1 MYSQTLWEAF
11 QNRHLSRRQFLK
23 ACCILTSLLGLPPAA
38 GSELIAAAEKQLLPT
53 VIWLHGHECTGC
65 SEAFLRSVKPL
76 VVDVI
81 LTAMSPEY
89 DALLSAAS
97 GMSLENHRKK
107 IVREFSGEYLV
118 VAEGAVP
125 LNDEGCS
132 CMVGG
137 IPYVTALKT
146 VAKQAAAII
155 AIGSCASWGGIQA
168 ARPNPTQSVP
178 IHQVITDKPII
189 KIPGCPPIP
198 EIMAGVITHY
208 ALFGQLPT
216 VDRQGRPTRFFGNT
230 IHDTCYRKPFFEA
243 GQFVETYDDAGAKAG
258 WCLFKMGC
266 RGPETFNSCAGMR
279 WWQGLSYPVQ
289 AGSPCFGCSMDG
301 FWDSDPFTKPLADLE
316 G

>member
-1 MYSQTLWEAF
+1 VYSQTLWEAF
-11 QNRHLSRRQFLK
+11 QNRSLSRRQFLK
-23 ACCILTSLLGLPPAA
+23 ACCVLTSILGLSPAA
-38 GSELIAAAEKQLLPT
+38 VPEVAAFAEKQSLPT

-81 LTAMSPEY
+81 LTAMSLEY
-89 DALLSAAS
+89 DALLSAAA
-97 GMSLENHRKK
+97 GKPLENHRKK
-107 IVREFSGEYLV
+107 IEREFPGEYLV

-125 LNDEGCS
+125 LHDEGCS

-155 AIGSCASWGGIQA
+155 AIGTCASWGGIQA

-198 EIMAGVITHY
+198 EILAGVIAQY
-208 ALFGQLPT
+208 ALFGQLPV

-266 RGPETFNSCAGMR
+266 RGPEAFNSCAGIR

-289 AGSPCFGCSMDG
+289 AGSPCVGCSMDG
-301 FWDSDPFTKPLADLE
+301 FWDLDPFTKPLADLE
-316 G
+316 E